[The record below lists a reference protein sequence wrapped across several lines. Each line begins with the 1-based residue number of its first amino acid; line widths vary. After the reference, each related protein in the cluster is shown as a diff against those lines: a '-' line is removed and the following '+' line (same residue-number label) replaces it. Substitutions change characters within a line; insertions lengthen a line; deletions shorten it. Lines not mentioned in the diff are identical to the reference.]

1 MDPTNPNHLLAGTD
15 HLYETTDGATSW
27 TEKSPSLAAS
37 TSTSN
42 PFGAISALAIAP
54 TDPNNTFYVGT
65 GDGKIWVTT
74 NDGGSWTD
82 ITAGTVGTTGP
93 FGRYVTALAVNPT
106 NASDV
111 DVAFSGF
118 SGATGGHVYNS
129 TNGGKTWSDFSTGLP
144 DTPVNA
150 IVRDPT
156 NAPVRYLGTDVG
168 FFFTTD
174 GGASWQQDQTGLPN
188 TSINQLFT
196 DKNFTTF
203 VAATHGRGMFT
214 LPVSALGLPSN
225 TPTPVPAT
233 NTPTATPTP

>member
-1 MDPTNPNHLLAGTD
+1 
-15 HLYETTDGATSW
+15 
-27 TEKSPSLAAS
+27 
-37 TSTSN
+37 
-42 PFGAISALAIAP
+42 
-54 TDPNNTFYVGT
+54 
-65 GDGKIWVTT
+65 
-74 NDGGSWTD
+74 
-82 ITAGTVGTTGP
+82 
-93 FGRYVTALAVNPT
+93 VTALAVNPT

-118 SGATGGHVYNS
+118 SGAMGGHVYNS
-129 TNGGKTWSDFSTGLP
+129 TNGGKTWSDISTGLP
-144 DTPVNA
+144 DTPVNT

-156 NAPVRYLGTDVG
+156 NAPVRYIGTDVG

-196 DKNFTTF
+196 DKSFTTF

-214 LPVSALGLPSN
+214 LPVVALRLPSS

-233 NTPTATPTP
+233 NTPVPATNMPTATPFP